1 MSFLTYW
8 TVGEESGKW
17 KRWMIGRGVAVM
29 ILSIA
34 LFAVVFL
41 VAGLAGLF
49 LTGNLE
55 RAGLTGGVCGFAT
68 AWLTNTVYTVY
79 IVRRR
84 TGGETRREAGNPED
98 GSEDGV
104 NRRSSNRSEPAEVP
118 LTCLTNKDRRGRDE
132 LRRSLSRLH
141 RS

>member
-1 MSFLTYW
+1 M
-8 TVGEESGKW
+8 GEESGKR

-68 AWLTNTVYTVY
+68 AWPDEHCIHSKETD
-79 IVRRR
+79 RRR
-84 TGGETRREAGNPED
+84 DPPGG
-98 GSEDGV
+98 
-104 NRRSSNRSEPAEVP
+104 
-118 LTCLTNKDRRGRDE
+118 
-132 LRRSLSRLH
+132 
-141 RS
+141 